1 MAIAQQHTA
10 GTEPTGVEQRS
21 IDWVTNEERG
31 GKLSSLGAVWFV
43 GNINLTAMA
52 TGVASLAIG
61 ASLLWTIVAT
71 VLGSL
76 FGTFFMAFHSAQGPQ
91 LGLPQLVQSRP
102 QFGYVGAAVSIFV
115 FALVN
120 YIAFNTSDA
129 LLSGSA
135 MHDEFHVP
143 TALGFPLAALIA
155 ALLAI
160 YGYHWIHRVNRWLA
174 WPSVVLMVVLTI
186 AGLANGGLPTHAF
199 SPGHFQLA
207 PFMTVFVIIAGFQL
221 GWAPYVSD
229 YSRYL
234 PANVSVRSTFWWTYL
249 PSALSGVWVFCLGAV
264 MSAADPKAATPVQA
278 FKAAGDSLFHGF
290 GDIAVIGLLI
300 GLLAVMAINAYGG
313 SLSMISIADSFATIR
328 PTQRMRIVTVV
339 LMGIIVWSIAQFVGE
354 DHFNKFYGN
363 VLIFLA
369 YIFTPWTAINLVDF
383 FFIRRG
389 VYVIGEI
396 FKPKGIYG
404 RWGWRGLTAYL
415 VGMAAM
421 VPFFVTSPFT
431 GWLAKDLSSVDY
443 SMFIG
448 LPVAGLLYWFL
459 CRDLDLVG
467 EMRLARQE
475 GVLDLHHIAHRL
487 PDEDGELPLAPEPAL
502 EPAG

>member
-1 MAIAQQHTA
+1 
-10 GTEPTGVEQRS
+10 
-21 IDWVTNEERG
+21 
-31 GKLSSLGAVWFV
+31 
-43 GNINLTAMA
+43 
-52 TGVASLAIG
+52 
-61 ASLLWTIVAT
+61 VAT

-102 QFGYVGAAVSIFV
+102 QFGYLGAAVSIFV
-115 FALVN
+115 FALIN

-135 MHDEFHVP
+135 MHDEFHIP
-143 TALGFPLAALIA
+143 TALGFPLAATVA
-155 ALLAI
+155 AVLAI

-174 WPSVVLMVVLTI
+174 WPSVILMVVLSI
-186 AGLANGGLPTHAF
+186 AALANGALPAHAF
-199 SPGHFQLA
+199 SPGNFELA

-234 PANVSVRSTFWWTYL
+234 PASVSVRSTFWWTYA
-249 PSALSGVWVFCLGAV
+249 PSALSAVWVFCLGSV
-264 MSAADPKAATPVQA
+264 ISAAAPQDATPVAA

-290 GDIAVIGLLI
+290 GDIAVIGLLV

-313 SLSMISIADSFATIR
+313 SLSMISIADSFTDIR
-328 PTQRMRIVTVV
+328 PTRALRIGTIIA
-339 LMGIIVWSIAQFVGE
+339 MGVIVWSIAQFVGE
-354 DHFNKFYGN
+354 AHFNKFYGN

-396 FKPKGIYG
+396 FHRDGIYG
-404 RWGWRGLTAYL
+404 RWGWRGLTAYA
-415 VGMAAM
+415 VGLAVM
-421 VPFFVTSPFT
+421 VPFFVTAPFT
-431 GWLAKDLSSVDY
+431 GPLAKQLSSVDY
-443 SMFIG
+443 SIFVG
-448 LPVAGLLYWFL
+448 LPVAGLLYLFL
-459 CRDLDLVG
+459 CRDLDLTG
-467 EMRLARQE
+467 EIGMAREE
-475 GVLDLHHIAHRL
+475 GVLDLHHIADHL
-487 PDEDGELPLAPEPAL
+487 PDEDDDAAARKATPA
-502 EPAG
+502 AVS

>member
-1 MAIAQQHTA
+1 MAMAEA
-10 GTEPTGVEQRS
+10 ERAETEPTGIEQRS
-21 IDWVTNEERG
+21 IDWVSNEERG

-52 TGVASLAIG
+52 TGVTALSIG
-61 ASLLWTIVAT
+61 ANLFWTIVAT
-71 VLGSL
+71 VLGSV

-115 FALVN
+115 FALIN

-135 MHDEFHVP
+135 MHAEFKVP

-160 YGYHWIHRVNRWLA
+160 YGYHWIHRINRWLA
-174 WPSVVLMVVLTI
+174 WPSVVLMTVLTV
-186 AGLANGGLPTHAF
+186 AALANGALPAHAF
-199 SPGHFQLA
+199 SPGNFDLA

-234 PANVSVRSTFWWTYL
+234 PAKVSVRSTFWWTYG
-249 PSALSGVWVFCLGAV
+249 PSALSAVWVFCLGAV
-264 MSAADPKAATPVQA
+264 ISAAAPKDATPVAA
-278 FKAAGDSLFHGF
+278 FKAAGDSLFSGF
-290 GDIAVIGLLI
+290 GDIAVVGLLV

-313 SLSMISIADSFATIR
+313 SLSMISIADSFSDVR
-328 PTQRMRIVTVV
+328 PTRALRIGTVIA
-339 LMGIIVWSIAQFVGE
+339 MGVIVWSIAQFVGE
-354 DHFNKFYGN
+354 ANFNKFYGN

-389 VYVIGEI
+389 VYVIREV
-396 FKPKGIYG
+396 FRPDGIYG
-404 RWGWRGLTAYL
+404 RWGWRGLTAYV
-415 VGMAAM
+415 VGLGAM
-421 VPFFVTSPFT
+421 VPFFVTSPFI
-431 GWLAKDLSSVDY
+431 GPLAKQLSSVDY
-443 SMFIG
+443 SIFVG
-448 LPVAGLLYWFL
+448 LPVAGLLYLYL
-459 CRDLDLVG
+459 CRDLDLATEVR
-467 EMRLARQE
+467 MAREE
-475 GVLDLHHIAHRL
+475 GVLDLHHIADTL
-487 PDEDGELPLAPEPAL
+487 PDEDDG
-502 EPAG
+502 PAGDGAVADLAST

>member
-1 MAIAQQHTA
+1 MAVAQEQPV
-10 GTEPTGVEQRS
+10 GTKPTGVEQRS

-52 TGVASLAIG
+52 TGVAALSIG
-61 ASLLWTIVAT
+61 ASLFWTVVAT

-102 QFGYVGAAVSIFV
+102 QFGYLGAAISIFV

-120 YIAFNTSDA
+120 YIAYNTSDA

-135 MHDEFHVP
+135 MHDVFHVP

-160 YGYHWIHRVNRWLA
+160 YGYHWIHRINRWLA
-174 WPSVVLMVVLTI
+174 WPSVILMVVLTI
-186 AGLANGGLPTHAF
+186 AAFADSSLPSGAF
-199 SPGHFQLA
+199 SPGDFQLA

-234 PANVSVRSTFWWTYL
+234 PARVSVRSTFWWTYG
-249 PSALSGVWVFCLGAV
+249 PSALSGLWVFCLGAII
-264 MSAADPKAATPVQA
+264 SAAAPDATPVGA
-278 FKAAGDSLFHGF
+278 FKAAGNSLFDGF
-290 GDIAVIGLLI
+290 GDIAVVGLLI

-313 SLSMISIADSFATIR
+313 SLSMISIADSFGKIR
-328 PTQRMRIVTVV
+328 PTRALRIATVIAMGV
-339 LMGIIVWSIAQFVGE
+339 LVWCIAQFVGE
-354 DHFNKFYGN
+354 DNFNKFYGN

-396 FKPKGIYG
+396 FKPDGIYG
-404 RWGWRGLTAYL
+404 RWGWRGLTAYV
-415 VGMAAM
+415 VGIGAM

-431 GWLAKDLSSVDY
+431 GPLAKALSSVDY
-443 SMFIG
+443 SIFVG
-448 LPVAGLLYWFL
+448 LPVAGLLYLWL
-459 CRDLDLVG
+459 CRDLDLAG
-467 EMRLARQE
+467 ELRLAEDE
-475 GVLDLHHIAHRL
+475 GVLDLHHLADHL
-487 PDEDGELPLAPEPAL
+487 PGEDEGRRRVGEPAL
-502 EPAG
+502 DTPSA